1 MYTHYFGL
9 NDKPFAIAPN
19 PRYLYMS
26 ELHRE
31 ALAHLIYGIQ
41 RDGCFILLTGD
52 VGTGKTTVCRCLL
65 EQLPEDTD
73 VAIIL
78 NPKLTAIDLLKTI
91 CEELSIPVPS
101 ESPTGKSYIDA
112 LNRHLLQTHAEGRS
126 TALVIDEAQNLEA
139 DVLEQLRLL
148 TNLETDTQKLLK
160 IILLGQPELRTL
172 LAGPQMSQVNQRITS
187 RYHLQPL
194 QPEDV
199 RIYIQHRLRVAGGGT
214 RRLFTD
220 PAIKHVARISKGIPR
235 LINLICDRALLGAY
249 AENADRVNWK
259 IMRKAGREV
268 LEDGRPSFFSR
279 RFVLITVITLAILG
293 IGMPAAWHYLK
304 TPALE
309 TFIKQW
315 QPLKNSTPEANEPTT
330 GQMSHDASNAAT
342 DDRQSI
348 PKTDQD
354 TKQQPSSVFIDQ
366 TVSKMETNPDKE
378 AVQKK

>member
-19 PRYLYMS
+19 PRFLYMS

-65 EQLPEDTD
+65 EQLQEDTD

-78 NPKLTAIDLLKTI
+78 NPKLSAIDLLKTV
-91 CEELSIPVPS
+91 CEELSIPVQS

-112 LNRHLLQTHAEGRS
+112 LNRHLLQTHAAGRS
-126 TALVIDEAQNLEA
+126 TALIIDEAQNLET

-220 PAIKHVARISKGIPR
+220 PAIKLVARLSRGIPR
-235 LINLICDRALLGAY
+235 LINLLCDRALLGAY

-268 LEDGRPSFFSR
+268 LGTDRPSLFSR
-279 RFVLITVITLAILG
+279 RLLLMTVITLAIGLG
-293 IGMPAAWHYLK
+293 MSAAWYYLEI
-304 TPALE
+304 PALE
-309 TFIKQW
+309 TFIKQL
-315 QPLKNSTPEANEPTT
+315 QPHRNSTPEADETNSGKMPDDAAKAATGDRQAAPKT
-330 GQMSHDASNAAT
+330 GQDT
-342 DDRQSI
+342 RQQS
-348 PKTDQD
+348 
-354 TKQQPSSVFIDQ
+354 SSVIIDQ
-366 TVSKMETNPDKE
+366 TVSKMETNPDQK
-378 AVQKK
+378 AVQEK

>member
-9 NDKPFAIAPN
+9 NEKPFAIAPN

-78 NPKLTAIDLLKTI
+78 NPKLTAIDLLQTI
-91 CEELSIPVPS
+91 CEELSIPVPV
-101 ESPTGKSYIDA
+101 ESPTSKSYIDA
-112 LNRHLLQTHAEGRS
+112 LNRHLLRTHAEGRS

-148 TNLETDTQKLLK
+148 TNLETNTQKLLK
-160 IILLGQPELRTL
+160 IILLGQPELRSL
-172 LAGPQMSQVNQRITS
+172 LAGPLMSQVNQRITS

-199 RIYIQHRLRVAGGGT
+199 RVYIQHRLRVAGGGT

-220 PAIKHVARISKGIPR
+220 RAIRHVARISKGIPR

-249 AENADRVNWK
+249 AENADRVSWK

-268 LEDGRPSFFSR
+268 LATGRPSMFSR
-279 RFVLITVITLAILG
+279 RFILITAITLAIVAIAL
-293 IGMPAAWHYLK
+293 PAAWHYLK
-304 TPALE
+304 IPAMESL
-309 TFIKQW
+309 IQLW
-315 QPLKNSTPEANEPTT
+315 QPRQNSTPEANQPDTAK
-330 GQMSHDASNAAT
+330 MADDASNAAT
-342 DDRQSI
+342 GDRQSAL
-348 PKTDQD
+348 KTDQPP
-354 TKQQPSSVFIDQ
+354 KQQSSSVFIDQ
-366 TVSKMETNPDKE
+366 TVSKMEKKPDQQ
-378 AVQKK
+378 AVREE

>member
-9 NDKPFAIAPN
+9 NEKPFAITPN

-73 VAIIL
+73 IAIIL

-91 CEELSIPVPS
+91 CEELSIPVPL
-101 ESPTGKSYIDA
+101 ESPTSKSYIDA
-112 LNRHLLQTHAEGRS
+112 LNRHLLRTHAEGRS

-148 TNLETDTQKLLK
+148 TNLETNTQKLLK

-172 LAGPQMSQVNQRITS
+172 LAGPLMSQVNQRITS

-194 QPEDV
+194 QPADV

-220 PAIKHVARISKGIPR
+220 RAIKLVARLSKGIPR

-249 AENADRVNWK
+249 AENADRVSWK
-259 IMRKAGREV
+259 IMRKAGREL
-268 LEDGRPSFFSR
+268 LESGRTSMFSR
-279 RFVLITVITLAILG
+279 RFILITAITLVLIG
-293 IGMPAAWHYLK
+293 IGMPAAYHYLK
-304 TPALE
+304 MPSME
-309 TFIKQW
+309 TFMKVW
-315 QPLKNSTPEANEPTT
+315 QPQNNTTPEGTKPNTDQKSSDTSTT
-330 GQMSHDASNAAT
+330 ETSN
-342 DDRQSI
+342 RQPA

-354 TKQQPSSVFIDQ
+354 EKQQSSSISIEQ
-366 TVSKMETNPDKE
+366 TVSKMEIKPD
-378 AVQKK
+378 QKTVRDK

>member
-65 EQLPEDTD
+65 EQLQEDTD

-91 CEELSIPVPS
+91 CEELSIPVQS

-112 LNRHLLQTHAEGRS
+112 LNRHLLQTHAAGRS

-220 PAIKHVARISKGIPR
+220 PAIKLVARLSRGIPR
-235 LINLICDRALLGAY
+235 LINLLCDRALLGAY
-249 AENADRVNWK
+249 AESADRVSWK

-268 LEDGRPSFFSR
+268 LGTGRPSLFSR
-279 RFVLITVITLAILG
+279 RLLLMTMITLAIGLG
-293 IGMPAAWHYLK
+293 MSAAWYYLK
-304 TPALE
+304 VPALE

-315 QPLKNSTPEANEPTT
+315 QPHRNSPPDANKPDK
-330 GQMSHDASNAAT
+330 GKMPDDASNAAT
-342 DDRQSI
+342 GDRQSA

-354 TKQQPSSVFIDQ
+354 TRQQSSSVFIDQ
-366 TVSKMETNPDKE
+366 TVSKMETNPDQE
-378 AVQKK
+378 AVREK